1 MIYSEIYPNYFA
13 FKVKNIKLMGGDHI
27 CFMVKDRDLM
37 AEYMISYA
45 ESVNGDINFEMNE
58 DFSILKSD
66 LTPTWF
72 SFADMD
78 QA

>member
-1 MIYSEIYPNYFA
+1 MIYSELYPNYFA
-13 FKVKNIKLMGGDHI
+13 FKVKDIKVMGGDHI
-27 CFMVKDRDLM
+27 CFMVQDRDLL

-58 DFSILKSD
+58 DFSILKRD

-72 SFADMD
+72 SFADMH

>member
-1 MIYSEIYPNYFA
+1 
-13 FKVKNIKLMGGDHI
+13 MGGDHI

-72 SFADMD
+72 SFADMH